1 VSSKAQKGRATEPGR
16 DQYSNPLIERYA
28 SPEMSAV
35 FSDANK
41 FRSWR
46 RCWIA
51 LAESQAELGLSI
63 AEEQLAELRAHRDD
77 IDFEAMARL
86 ERELRH
92 DVMAGIHAY
101 GEQCPKAKG
110 IIHLGATSCF
120 VTDNTELIQYHQA
133 LELIRSRLLRVIS
146 ELAGFAE
153 KHRELRCLG
162 YTHFQPAQPTT
173 MGKRAVLWLQELMLS
188 WEDLEH
194 LLSGYRLRGAKGA
207 TGTQDSFLKLFGGDH
222 EKVKALDRKVCEKL
236 GFRGRFA
243 VSGQTYPRLWDTRIL
258 DLLKNVS
265 QSAHKFAVDFRLMQH
280 LRMVDEPFEKKQVG
294 SSAMAYKRNPM
305 RCERLCSLARY
316 GMSQVQAA
324 DQTAA
329 NQWFERTLDDSA
341 GRRLYLPQAFLAL
354 DAVLLIYANVV
365 AGARVY
371 PTVIARLL
379 DQELPFLAT
388 ETVIMQGVSRG
399 GDRQL
404 LHEAVR
410 ENAVDAAREI
420 KEQGSANRLLEK
432 LAEDDRI
439 PFDLE
444 ELRGL
449 AFETDFSGRA
459 AMQVQEYLRDHVHP
473 LLDRYRDRTASEG
486 ELRV

>member
-1 VSSKAQKGRATEPGR
+1 MAENRQR
-16 DQYSNPLIERYA
+16 YSNPLIERYA
-28 SPEMSAV
+28 SPEMAAV

-41 FRSWR
+41 FRTWR
-46 RCWIA
+46 RLWVA

-63 AEEQLAELRAHRDD
+63 SEEQLSELRGKVDELN
-77 IDFEAMARL
+77 FEAMARL

-101 GEQCPKAKG
+101 GEQCPRAKG

-133 LELIRSRLLRVIS
+133 LELIRGRLLRVIT

-153 KHRELRCLG
+153 KNKQLRCLG

-173 MGKRAVLWLQELMLS
+173 LGKRAVLWLQELMLN

-222 EKVKALDRKVCEKL
+222 GKVKELDRKVCGKL
-236 GFRGRFA
+236 GFERHFP
-243 VSGQTYPRLWDTRIL
+243 VSGQTYPRLWDSRIL
-258 DLLKNVS
+258 DLLKNIA

-280 LRMVDEPFEKKQVG
+280 LKMVDEPFEEKQVG

-316 GMSQVQAA
+316 AISQVQAC
-324 DQTAA
+324 DHTAA

-341 GRRLYLPQAFLAL
+341 GRRLYMPQTFLAA
-354 DAVLLIYANVV
+354 DAVLLIYANVL

-371 PTVIARLL
+371 PTMITRLL
-379 DQELPFLAT
+379 EQELPFLAT
-388 ETVIMQGVSRG
+388 ETIIMQGVIRG
-399 GDRQL
+399 GDRQQ

-410 ENAVDAAREI
+410 ENAVAASREI
-420 KEQGSANRLLEK
+420 KERGSPNPLLEM
-432 LAEDDRI
+432 LARDDRI

-444 ELRGL
+444 QLRAF

-459 AMQVQEYLRDHVHP
+459 ESQVQEFLQEHVKPILELHRDS
-473 LLDRYRDRTASEG
+473 TAG
-486 ELRV
+486 GQELRV

>member
-1 VSSKAQKGRATEPGR
+1 MKER
-16 DQYSNPLIERYA
+16 YSNPLIERYA
-28 SPEMSAV
+28 SEEMSAI
-35 FSDANK
+35 FSDAN
-41 FRSWR
+41 RLRTWR

-51 LAESQAELGLSI
+51 LAEAEAELGLGIS
-63 AEEQLAELRAHRDD
+63 EEQLRELRARRED
-77 IDFEAMARL
+77 IDLQAMARL

-92 DVMAGIHAY
+92 DVMAAIRAY
-101 GEQCPKAKG
+101 GEQCPAARG

-120 VTDNTELIQYHQA
+120 VTDNTELMMYHRA
-133 LELIRSRLLRVIS
+133 LLLLRSRLLRVIAG
-146 ELAGFAE
+146 LAGFAG
-153 KHRELRCLG
+153 KYRGLRCLG

-173 MGKRAVLWLQELMLS
+173 LGKRAVLWLQELMIG

-194 LLSGYRLRGAKGA
+194 LLSGYRMRGAKGA

-236 GFRGRFA
+236 GYPRLFP
-243 VSGQTYPRLWDTRIL
+243 VSGQTYPRMWDSRIL
-258 DLLKNVS
+258 DFLKNIC

-280 LRMVDEPFEKKQVG
+280 LKMVDEPFEEKQVG

-305 RCERLCSLARY
+305 RCERLCSLARWM
-316 GMSQVQAA
+316 MSQVQAA

-341 GRRLYLPQAFLAL
+341 GRRLYMPQAFLAV
-354 DAVLLIYANVV
+354 DAVLLIYANVL

-379 DQELPFLAT
+379 EEELPFLAT
-388 ETVIMQGVSRG
+388 ETIIMQGVIRG
-399 GDRQL
+399 SDRQI

-410 ENAVDAAREI
+410 ENAVAAAREL
-420 KEQGSANRLLEK
+420 KEGGGANHLLEK
-432 LAEDDRI
+432 LAQDERI

-444 ELRGL
+444 QLKEI
-449 AFETDFSGRA
+449 AFVSDFSGRA
-459 AMQVQEYLRDHVHP
+459 EAQVEEYLQEQVYP
-473 LLDRYRDRTASEG
+473 LLERHREDAAPEA

>member
-1 VSSKAQKGRATEPGR
+1 M
-16 DQYSNPLIERYA
+16 DQDKDLYANPLIERYA
-28 SPEMSAV
+28 SPEMSSI

-41 FRSWR
+41 FRTWR
-46 RCWIA
+46 SCWIA
-51 LAESQAELGLSI
+51 LAEAEAELGLSI
-63 AEEQLAELRAHRDD
+63 SEQQLDELRAKRED
-77 IDFEAMARL
+77 INFDVMARK

-92 DVMAGIHAY
+92 DVMAAIHAY
-101 GEQCPKAKG
+101 GEQCPTARG

-133 LELIRSRLLRVIS
+133 LNLVRSRLLRVIA

-153 KHRELRCLG
+153 SHRNVRCLG

-173 MGKRAVLWLQELMLS
+173 LGKRATLWLQELMIN

-194 LLSGYRLRGAKGA
+194 LLAGYRIRGAKGA

-222 EKVKALDRKVCEKL
+222 EKVRALDDRVCEKL
-236 GFRGRFA
+236 GFSKRFP
-243 VSGQTYPRLWDTRIL
+243 VSGQTYPRLWDSRIM
-258 DLLKNVS
+258 DLLKNIS

-280 LRMVDEPFEKKQVG
+280 LKMVDEPFEEKQVG

-316 GMSQVQAA
+316 VITQVQAA
-324 DQTAA
+324 DHTAA

-354 DAVLLIYANVV
+354 DAILLIFANVV
-365 AGARVY
+365 TGARVY
-371 PTVIARLL
+371 PTMIARLL
-379 DQELPFLAT
+379 EEELPFLAT
-388 ETVIMQGVSRG
+388 ETIIMQGVIRG
-399 GDRQL
+399 GNRQV

-410 ENAVDAAREI
+410 ENAVAAAREI
-420 KEQGSANRLLEK
+420 KEQGSVNRLLEK
-432 LAEDDRI
+432 LAQDDRI

-444 ELRGL
+444 QLKEI
-449 AFETDFSGRA
+449 AFVSDFSGRA
-459 AMQVQEYLRDHVHP
+459 ASQVEEYLRDHVQP
-473 LLDRYRDRTASEG
+473 VLEENRDSAATKG
-486 ELRV
+486 DLRV